1 MKMMVAVMILASV
14 PAAVGK
20 NNVAY
25 PSGKLAEFVVEKVD
39 VRSLPA
45 AIRPKLLKGK
55 KTLSDYGYVTQK
67 IDDREAVVRAPQ
79 GSSEIA
85 LNVLEQSQAGLY
97 VCVSGKGAAQSG
109 GRIQRV
115 YLLKANSADGLLKGR
130 EASKEFDGCPVL
142 GGAEQTSGGY

>member
-45 AIRPKLLKGK
+45 AIQPKLVKGK
-55 KTLSDYGYVTQK
+55 KTLQRLWICDPE
-67 IDDREAVVRAPQ
+67 DR
-79 GSSEIA
+79 
-85 LNVLEQSQAGLY
+85 
-97 VCVSGKGAAQSG
+97 
-109 GRIQRV
+109 
-115 YLLKANSADGLLKGR
+115 
-130 EASKEFDGCPVL
+130 
-142 GGAEQTSGGY
+142 